1 MSDSRVRPNR
11 SSSPY
16 TPEDHDLWARHLLL
30 CFLQGLFNKLPR
42 DDPFFWTDSD
52 ADSNISIVAGTPI
65 DYDKVG
71 SRPLIAVDVGQYQAA
86 NIAMDQMRAAS
97 LWTGERLHVDLVPGS
112 TSVYVIA
119 KVETEAR
126 RLGGWIFRQIR
137 YHRRILQKV
146 GGFHQI
152 GQQLSVSPPSAPGQ
166 VVQGSADEESRMVT
180 VLVPWHL
187 QWGWYARPVAPEQ
200 QTTLDYFTTGNARD
214 FERPEIARMRDI
226 EADLKPNDT
235 SLQISSL
242 RPGVT
247 PID

>member
-1 MSDSRVRPNR
+1 MSESRVKPNR
-11 SSSPY
+11 VNSPY
-16 TPEDHDLWARHLLL
+16 TPEDHDLWARHILV

-42 DDPFFWTDSD
+42 EDPFFWTDSD
-52 ADSNISIVAGTPI
+52 ADSNIVILAGTPV
-65 DYDKVG
+65 DRSKVG

-97 LWTGERLHVDLVPGS
+97 LWTGERLHTDLVPGS

-137 YHRRILQKV
+137 YHHRMLQKV

-152 GQQLSVSPPSAPGQ
+152 GQQLSVAPPSSPGQ
-166 VVQGSADEESRMVT
+166 VVQGSADEEARMVT
-180 VLVPWHL
+180 ILVPWHL
-187 QWGWYARPVAPEQ
+187 QWGWYIRPVAPEQ
-200 QTTLDYFTTGNARD
+200 QTQLNYFTDGNARD
-214 FERPEIARMRDI
+214 FERPEMARMRVVQV
-226 EADLKPNDT
+226 DLGSVTD

-242 RPGVT
+242 RPG
-247 PID
+247 IDPLD